1 MCVCV
6 WRGVYSWVVGGGR
19 SVCVCVCGG
28 VCTGGWWEWV
38 GLYVCVCVWRG
49 LSGGWWEGVGLYVCV
64 CVWRGLYS
72 WVVGG
77 GRSVCVCVCVEGCV
91 LVGGGR
97 G

>member
-6 WRGVYSWVVGGGR
+6 WRGVCTRGWWEGVGLYVCVCVEGCVYSWVVGGGR

-28 VCTGGWWEWV
+28 VCT
-38 GLYVCVCVWRG
+38 R
-49 LSGGWWEGVGLYVCV
+49 GWWEGVGLY
-64 CVWRGLYS
+64 
-72 WVVGG
+72 
-77 GRSVCVCVCVEGCV
+77 VCVCVEGCV